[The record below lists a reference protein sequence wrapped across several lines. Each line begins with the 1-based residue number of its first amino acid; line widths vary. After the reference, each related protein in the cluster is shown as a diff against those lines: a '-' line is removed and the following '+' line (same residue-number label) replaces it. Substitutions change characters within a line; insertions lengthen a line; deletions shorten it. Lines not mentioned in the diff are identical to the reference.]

1 MLLFQI
7 FRCPWFLISVFVPCY
22 GSLQP
27 GFSKLQRG
35 HRLDRKLIQSFTE
48 VSFLDC
54 VIECLV
60 TPRCK
65 SVNYYKGANFCEIN
79 YENKTTAETRYME
92 SAGWVYSEKEHWP
105 KELAGACSNSTC
117 GINQTCKHKRYSED
131 KFFECVLSDCGI
143 PDQKGIDLN
152 TTRREDAIGIHRRIH
167 ASCADGYS
175 QSGSGRL
182 ICQSN
187 GEWKYDIVCED
198 IDECK
203 KDPCLNG
210 ATCTKTPGSFTCTC
224 DAGWTGII
232 CNKDINEC
240 LDNPC
245 HNGGTCSNNDGS
257 FTCTCA
263 GGFTGSLCNEVL
275 PNIAL
280 LKPAEQSST
289 YLEYNASYAVDGIRE
304 TNFLV
309 HKCTNTGDADHADAI
324 GQRRARCLRAAYYRA
339 HRIFN
344 ANHLWFLWHC
354 HTLLLLMPIEN
365 NLTSKSLIDP

>member
-1 MLLFQI
+1 MLQFQI
-7 FRCPWFLISVFVPCY
+7 FRCPWFLVSVLVPCY

-54 VIECLV
+54 VLECLV

-79 YENKTTAETRYME
+79 YENKTTAEYRYME

-117 GINQTCKHKRYSED
+117 GINQTCKHKTYSED

-143 PDQKGIDLN
+143 PDLKGIDLN

-167 ASCADGYS
+167 ASCADEYS

-187 GEWKYDIVCED
+187 GEWKYDIVCE
-198 IDECK
+198 
-203 KDPCLNG
+203 
-210 ATCTKTPGSFTCTC
+210 
-224 DAGWTGII
+224 
-232 CNKDINEC
+232 
-240 LDNPC
+240 
-245 HNGGTCSNNDGS
+245 
-257 FTCTCA
+257 
-263 GGFTGSLCNEVL
+263 VL

-280 LKPAEQSST
+280 GKCAKQSST
-289 YLEYNASYAVDGIRE
+289 KTDYDAAFALDGNRGTDVGVD
-304 TNFLV
+304 
-309 HKCTNTGDADHADAI
+309 KCAHTGDGDRYPWWRVDLQAVYSITSVRILNRGIDKYGIDLSY
-324 GQRRARCLRAAYYRA
+324 QLRDVNVTVGLSESDVNTPCGFFAGPGTASQLVV
-339 HRIFN
+339 INCPTLPEGKFVKISKTTE
-344 ANHLWFLWHC
+344 FL
-354 HTLLLLMPIEN
+354 TLCEVDVFGVPVLSSN
-365 NLTSKSLIDP
+365 

>member
-1 MLLFQI
+1 MKIFQ
-7 FRCPWFLISVFVPCY
+7 
-22 GSLQP
+22 
-27 GFSKLQRG
+27 
-35 HRLDRKLIQSFTE
+35 
-48 VSFLDC
+48 
-54 VIECLV
+54 
-60 TPRCK
+60 
-65 SVNYYKGANFCEIN
+65 
-79 YENKTTAETRYME
+79 
-92 SAGWVYSEKEHWP
+92 
-105 KELAGACSNSTC
+105 
-117 GINQTCKHKRYSED
+117 
-131 KFFECVLSDCGI
+131 
-143 PDQKGIDLN
+143 
-152 TTRREDAIGIHRRIH
+152 
-167 ASCADGYS
+167 
-175 QSGSGRL
+175 
-182 ICQSN
+182 
-187 GEWKYDIVCED
+187 D

-263 GGFTGSLCNEVL
+263 GGFTGSLCNEDIDECKNDPCLNGATCTKTPGSFKCTCDAGWTGKICNKDINECLDNPCHNGGTCSNNDGSFKCTCEGGFTGTLCNEVL

-309 HKCTNTGDADHADAI
+309 HKCTNTGDGDNNPWWRVDLQSVYNI
-324 GQRRARCLRAAYYRA
+324 TSV
-339 HRIFN
+339 RILN
-344 ANHLWFLWHC
+344 RGVDQYGGKC
-354 HTLLLLMPIEN
+354 KKTL
-365 NLTSKSLIDP
+365 